1 MAKSSSTLRVAIDTG
16 GTFTDCVWLERGR
29 LRMVKVFSTPADPGR
44 AIAEAVKQIGRQAE
58 NHSDLVI
65 LHGTTVGTNTLLQR
79 KGAKV
84 AFVTTKGFADF
95 IQIGRQARPKLYDF
109 FFDAI
114 EPLVPARLRFGVN
127 ERTDKD
133 GNVLTR
139 PSEQALAELARQIK
153 AARPD
158 SIALSLLFSFA
169 NPHNEKLVAAT
180 LKRLRLPL
188 SISHEILPE
197 FREYERASTVV
208 VNAYLQPVMQGY
220 LEKLRG
226 RFRKASVFVM
236 QSSGGLTSLETASRE
251 PVRTVLSGP
260 AGGVVGAVAL
270 TRGDG
275 GKGGVKG
282 RSPGIIGFD
291 MGGTSTD
298 VCLVAGE
305 PQTTNESEIA
315 GLPIR
320 VPMLNIHTV
329 GAGGGSI
336 ARFDSGGALRVG
348 PESAGA
354 DPGPICYGKGTSP
367 TVTDANLLL
376 GRLRADDFLGG
387 SFPLQQERTERI
399 CRQWLQ
405 KQGSKWTLP
414 QLAEGII
421 RVVNA
426 NMEKAIRVV
435 SVEKGHDPR
444 DFSLVAFGG
453 AGALHACELATALE
467 IPRVIVT
474 AMPGALSAIGIL
486 LSDVVKD
493 YSQTVLFNVSCLA
506 GKTDGW
512 PQAELRR
519 HFRELRA
526 QALKEFAGE
535 GWKGAVRFRESLDMR
550 YQGQGFE
557 ISIPADGRPLRA
569 FHQEHLRLF
578 GYAKPE
584 RGVEVVTVRLRAWQP
599 SRQVFSRGPG
609 AAGNRPLSRTPL
621 RASVIFGGKAL
632 PAIVVERDALRKKAV
647 AGPAIV
653 TEYSATTAIPP
664 GWSARIEASGNL
676 LLQAKNRR
684 PEGRLDS
691 KYFF

>member
-1 MAKSSSTLRVAIDTG
+1 
-16 GTFTDCVWLERGR
+16 
-29 LRMVKVFSTPADPGR
+29 MVKVFSTPADPSR
-44 AIAEAVKQIGRQAE
+44 AIAQAVRQIKHTGE
-58 NHSDLVI
+58 LVI

-84 AFVTTKGFADF
+84 AFVTTQGFEDS

-114 EPLVPARLRFGVN
+114 EPLVEGRLRCGVA

-133 GNVLTR
+133 GKVLAA
-139 PSEQALAELARQIK
+139 PDAQELKELAGKIK

-158 SIALSLLFSFA
+158 AIALSLLFSFA
-169 NPHNEKLVAAT
+169 NPQNEELVAAALEK
-180 LKRLRLPL
+180 LKLPV
-188 SISHEILPE
+188 SISHQILPE

-208 VNAYLQPVMQGY
+208 VNAYLQPVMQTY
-220 LEKLRG
+220 LKKLRK
-226 RFRKASVFVM
+226 RLSSSSIFVM

-260 AGGVVGAVAL
+260 AGGVVGAVAMA
-270 TRGDG
+270 R
-275 GKGGVKG
+275 
-282 RSPGIIGFD
+282 RSRVAKIIGFD

-354 DPGPICYGKGTSP
+354 DPGPICYGKGTLP

-387 SFPLQQERTERI
+387 SFALERERTERL
-399 CRQWLQ
+399 CKKWLQ
-405 KQGSKWTLP
+405 QQGSKWTLQ

-453 AGALHACELATALE
+453 AGALHACELAEALD
-467 IPRVIVT
+467 IPRVMVP

-493 YSQTVLFNVSCLA
+493 YSQTLLFQVA
-506 GKTDGW
+506 AKAGW
-512 PQAELRR
+512 PESALRR
-519 HFRELRA
+519 RFRRLRA
-526 QALKEFAGE
+526 QATKEFVAE
-535 GWKGAVRFRESLDMR
+535 GWKGRLQIRESLDLR

-557 ISIPADGRPLRA
+557 ISIPVAGDPLRA
-569 FHQEHLRLF
+569 FHQEHLRRF

-584 RGVEVVTVRLRAWQP
+584 RAVEIVTIRLRAWQP
-599 SRQVFSRGPG
+599 APTADRDV
-609 AAGNRPLSRTPL
+609 AAGAPAETEGRESVEDTVVFAGRARQTSIVSREELAKNSIQSIP
-621 RASVIFGGKAL
+621 
-632 PAIVVERDALRKKAV
+632 
-647 AGPAIV
+647 GPAIV
-653 TEYSATTAIPP
+653 TEYSATTVIPP
-664 GWSARIEASGNL
+664 GWRGRLDAAGNL
-676 LLQAKNRR
+676 LLQRK
-684 PEGRLDS
+684 
-691 KYFF
+691 K

>member
-1 MAKSSSTLRVAIDTG
+1 
-16 GTFTDCVWLERGR
+16 
-29 LRMVKVFSTPADPGR
+29 MVKVFSTPADPGI
-44 AIAEAVKQIGRQAE
+44 AIAQAINKIGHTGE
-58 NHSDLVI
+58 LVI

-84 AFVTTKGFADF
+84 AFVTTAGFEDS
-95 IQIGRQARPKLYDF
+95 IQIGRQARLQLYDF
-109 FFDAI
+109 FFGAI
-114 EPLVPARLRFGVN
+114 EPLVPPHLRFGVA

-133 GNVLTR
+133 GNVLVPLT
-139 PSEQALAELARQIK
+139 EQSLGELARQIK

-169 NPHNEKLVAAT
+169 SPGNEKLVAAALAN
-180 LKRLRLPL
+180 LKLPL
-188 SISHEILPE
+188 SVSHQILPE

-226 RFRKASVFVM
+226 RLRKSSIFVM
-236 QSSGGLTSLETASRE
+236 QSSGGLTSLDTASRE

-260 AGGVVGAVAL
+260 AGGVIGAVAM
-270 TRGDG
+270 TRRSL
-275 GKGGVKG
+275 KGG
-282 RSPGIIGFD
+282 RAGIIGFD

-298 VCLVAGE
+298 VCLVDGE

-354 DPGPICYGKGTSP
+354 DPGPICYGKGTAP

-376 GRLRADDFLGG
+376 GRLRPDDFLGG
-387 SFPLQQERTERI
+387 TFSLEKERAERL
-399 CRQWLQ
+399 CQKWLKQ
-405 KQGSKWTLP
+405 QGSKWTLS
-414 QLAEGII
+414 QLAEGIV

-453 AGALHACELATALE
+453 AGALHACELAAALE
-467 IPRVIVT
+467 IPQVIVPS
-474 AMPGALSAIGIL
+474 MPGALSAIGIL

-493 YSQTVLFNVSCLA
+493 YSLTVLVTVR
-506 GKTDGW
+506 GTDRW
-512 PQAELRR
+512 PASELGRR
-519 HFRELRA
+519 FRILRA
-526 QALKEFAGE
+526 QATKDFAAE
-535 GWKGAVRFRESLDMR
+535 GWKGTLRFRESLDLR
-550 YQGQGFE
+550 YQGQGYE
-557 ISIPADGRPLRA
+557 ISIPARGNPLEA
-569 FHQEHLRLF
+569 FHREHKRLF

-584 RGVEVVTVRLRAWQP
+584 RAVELVTIRLRAWQP
-599 SRQVFSRGPG
+599 AFSGKRNQRFSSVPDTIE
-609 AAGNRPLSRTPL
+609 RSLKSV
-621 RASVIFGGKAL
+621 ASKHAPVIFSGKAL
-632 PAIVVERDALRKKAV
+632 STSVVPREAVGTRPV
-647 AGPAIV
+647 AGPAIL
-653 TEYSATTAIPP
+653 TEYSATTVIPP
-664 GWSARIEASGNL
+664 GWSGRVDSNRNVI
-676 LLQAKNRR
+676 LQRK
-684 PEGRLDS
+684 
-691 KYFF
+691 K